1 MTPNRPPEALVLMSR
16 QAFLDQFDEPR
27 LARLRSL
34 ASLPDPVWV
43 DDLDDAAVAGRLAA
57 VEVLITGW
65 GAPQLDAERLMRMP
79 ELKVM
84 IHSAG
89 TIRPMVSEAFWD
101 RGIAAANVA
110 DTNAVPVAEFTLA
123 AVIMAGKRAPFL
135 AADPA
140 TRGDWGGTGRFG
152 RLGNVDRTVGVVGFS
167 RVGRRVVAAL
177 QQLEGCTALVF
188 DPYADAAEVAASGG
202 TLVGSL
208 EALLPRV
215 DVLSLHVP
223 ALPST
228 HHMIGARELAA
239 LPDHAT
245 VINTARGSVID
256 TAALEAECASGRLNA
271 ILDVTDP
278 EPLPAASAL
287 YTLPNV
293 MITPHIAGSLGNELF
308 RMTDAALDELER
320 YVRGMPLIS
329 AVSSADLRLSA

>member
-1 MTPNRPPEALVLMSR
+1 MTSPAAPEALILMGR
-16 QAFLDQFDEPR
+16 DAFDAQFDDTR

-34 ASLPDPVWV
+34 ARLPEPIWADSLDRPELAD
-43 DDLDDAAVAGRLAA
+43 RLAA

-65 GAPQLDAERLMRMP
+65 GAPLLDTERLDRMP
-79 ELKVM
+79 RLKVM

-89 TIRPMVSEAFWD
+89 TIRPMVSEAFWE
-101 RGIAAANVA
+101 RGIIAANVA

-135 AADPA
+135 AADPR
-140 TRGDWGGTGRFG
+140 TRAGWTALDRFG
-152 RLGNVDRTVGVVGFS
+152 ALGNVGRTIGVVGFS
-167 RVGRRVVAAL
+167 RVGRRVVTAL
-177 QQLEGCTALVF
+177 QQLEGVACLVY
-188 DPYADAAEVAASGG
+188 DPYADAAEVIEAGG
-202 TLVGSL
+202 RLVPSL
-208 EALLPRV
+208 DELLPQL

-223 ALPST
+223 ALPAT
-228 HHMIGARELAA
+228 RHMIGAAELAA

-256 TAALEAECASGRLNA
+256 PVALEAECVSGRLNA
-271 ILDVTDP
+271 ILDVSEP
-278 EPLPAASAL
+278 EPLPAASVL

-293 MITPHIAGSLGNELF
+293 MVTPHIAGSLGNELY

-320 YVRGMPLIS
+320 YVNGLPLTA